1 MFVFFFFP
9 PDTFSHYQR
18 EQNCFIQ
25 VPAPPNEYNEIKE
38 NKMQNENDRQRNL
51 SCVKAE
57 VTNEANDR
65 LENDKH
71 KWIVS
76 PDVLMG
82 CETCTVQETRW
93 NNPE

>member
-1 MFVFFFFP
+1 
-9 PDTFSHYQR
+9 
-18 EQNCFIQ
+18 
-25 VPAPPNEYNEIKE
+25 
-38 NKMQNENDRQRNL
+38 MQNENDRQRNL

-65 LENDKH
+65 LENGKH

-82 CETCTVQETRW
+82 CETCTGQETRW